1 MTKRKITSRP
11 DAFDV
16 EFRQAVPIE
25 PLDIGALLRV
35 IWHGKALI
43 LSVLMITL
51 ALAGYYAFRV
61 ASPQYAATATL
72 HLDAT
77 TRPLSAVA
85 RQSAATTVN
94 DMALNTTVAL
104 VTSDAVLS
112 KAIATLD
119 LRQDPEF
126 NRYLRP
132 APPFALSTLRT
143 TARNILA
150 GTSEQAPTDTAI
162 NEKTIQNLRGALTVS
177 RQTDTYIL
185 QITAQSGDPAKAG
198 QIANMV
204 AATFLSHVEG
214 LQRQAAQNAEI
225 WLQTRVTELR
235 NRLEAQER
243 QITNLRAAAQIQD
256 DSALDDLGAQVL
268 RVDQALSEARND
280 LANLENAAD
289 GGSARNAAGIVQTQ
303 TEIREIM
310 GLKERLG
317 TQLSAQSEGLA
328 QLHQIQLQADATR
341 QLYQS
346 FLVQLQENRIQQGQD
361 APNAHQ
367 IAPANQ
373 ARYVGPRKLLI
384 LAIAALLGGTFGV
397 GLVALGHLSRK
408 GAIDPRVLHDET
420 GLPVLSQIST
430 LAMRQMRKGRR
441 ALPLPPHT
449 ALSQTTNAL
458 WTALTLSKAAKVP
471 QVVLTTSSIQNEG
484 KSTQAIALAHRLAA
498 AEKSVVLISMDAHDG
513 TLRSVVGTATFT
525 QCQSNWAT
533 AQPYIYHAPLGAD
546 VIVLPTMA
554 DHGGTY
560 LADQMPKLLETLR
573 ASHDHIIV
581 DAPPVLQ
588 SVDAQVIA
596 AQADAIIYTVRW
608 AKTPLALVRRGLAV
622 LDSIGYPATGLL
634 LTKINNRKMRKL
646 STDPYI
652 NLVQPAYFG

>member
-16 EFRQAVPIE
+16 AFQQAVPIE
-25 PLDIGALLRV
+25 PLDVGALLRV
-35 IWHGKALI
+35 IWHGKVLI
-43 LSVLMITL
+43 FSVLLITL

-77 TRPLSAVA
+77 TSPLSDVA
-85 RQSAATTVN
+85 QQNVN
-94 DMALNTTVAL
+94 AIANDVALNTTVAL

-132 APPFALSTLRT
+132 ASPFALSTLRT

-162 NEKTIQNLRGALTVS
+162 AEKTIQNLRSALTVS
-177 RQTDTYIL
+177 RQADTYIL
-185 QITAQSGDPAKAG
+185 QITARSGDPAKAG
-198 QIANMV
+198 QIANNV
-204 AATFLSHVEG
+204 AASFLSHVDG
-214 LQRQAAQNAEI
+214 LQSQAAQNAEI

-243 QITNLRAAAQIQD
+243 QVTNLRAAAQIQD
-256 DSALDDLGAQVL
+256 DSVLDDLGAQVL

-289 GGSARNAAGIVQTQ
+289 SGSARNAAEIVQTQ
-303 TEIREIM
+303 TEIRKII
-310 GLKERLG
+310 GLKDRLG
-317 TQLSAQSEGLA
+317 AQLSAQSEGLA
-328 QLHQIQLQADATR
+328 QLHHIQLQADATR

-346 FLVQLQENRIQQGQD
+346 FLVQLQQNRIQQGQD

-373 ARYVGPRKLLI
+373 ARYIGPRKLLI
-384 LAIAALLGGTFGV
+384 LAIATLLGGTFGV
-397 GLVALGHLSRK
+397 GLVALGHLNRK

-420 GLPVLSQIST
+420 GLPVLSQISAR
-430 LAMRQMRKGRR
+430 AMRQMRKGRR
-441 ALPLPPHT
+441 ALPLPPHA
-449 ALSQTTNAL
+449 ALSQATNAL
-458 WTALTLSKAAKVP
+458 WTALTLSKAATVP
-471 QVVLTTSSIQNEG
+471 QVVMTTSSIQNEG

-498 AEKSVVLISMDAHDG
+498 AGKSVVLIGADAYDA
-513 TLRSVVGTATFT
+513 TLRSVIGAATFT
-525 QCQSNWAT
+525 QCKASWAT
-533 AQPYIYHAPLGAD
+533 ARPYIHHAQIGAD

-560 LADQMPKLLETLR
+560 IADQMPKLLETLR

-588 SVDAQVIA
+588 SIDAQVIA
-596 AQADAIIYTVRW
+596 AQADAIIYAVRW
-608 AKTPLALVRRGLAV
+608 AKTPLALVRRGRDV
-622 LDSIGYPATGLL
+622 LDSIGYPATGLV
-634 LTKINNRKMRKL
+634 LTKINKRKLRKL

-652 NLVQPAYFG
+652 NMVQPAYFG